1 MALKAG
7 SIFRLQADGL
17 DRTYQ
22 VEIGS
27 VLWRL
32 PFRLEHWSSY
42 GKQAG
47 WLQQLGPRG
56 PWIVER
62 IIGMQ
67 EFPNDMGSD
76 GKVSMLEECVRR
88 SCLAIGGDLDTE
100 LYKHVREQTRAWCS
114 DGADMDVPLAASANV
129 PRLSFHAWDEAHS
142 GQRLLANAKKAITD
156 DREIM
161 ITDGVL
167 VT

>member
-1 MALKAG
+1 MESHWRAKRLVITMAQYEKHLTYLALKAG

-22 VEIGS
+22 VEIGT
-27 VLWRL
+27 VIRQLPCRL
-32 PFRLEHWSSY
+32 QHWLSY

-100 LYKHVREQTRAWCS
+100 
-114 DGADMDVPLAASANV
+114 
-129 PRLSFHAWDEAHS
+129 
-142 GQRLLANAKKAITD
+142 
-156 DREIM
+156 
-161 ITDGVL
+161 
-167 VT
+167 